1 MAISDSG
8 SSGRSTR
15 GKPSGVQVDLNS
27 DEKVFYEDGDGE
39 KLVGQH
45 GEDAD
50 GEYVYVMWQTLN
62 RNHSFSMSRD
72 VFQKVNDEVTFIY
85 VVDKKTKDLYKF
97 SYETYRDAEVGRY
110 DNLSPKRWEFDE
122 FWESCADKVF
132 RGIYD

>member
-1 MAISDSG
+1 MAIKGHD
-8 SSGRSTR
+8 SGRSTR
-15 GKPSGVQVDLNS
+15 AQPSGVQVDLNP
-27 DEKVFYEDGDGE
+27 DEKVFYEDDDGE

-50 GEYVYVMWQTLN
+50 GEHVYVMWQTLN

-72 VFQKVNDEVTFIY
+72 VFAKVDDDVTFIY

-97 SYETYRDAEVGRY
+97 AYETYRDAEVGRY
-110 DNLSPKRWEFDE
+110 DNLSPKRWEFED

>member
-1 MAISDSG
+1 MAK
-8 SSGRSTR
+8 SSRPA
-15 GKPSGVQVDLNS
+15 PSGVRINLD
-27 DEKVFYEDGDGE
+27 DEGKVFYEDQDGE

-45 GEDAD
+45 GHNAN

-62 RNHSFSMSRD
+62 THMHSFTMSRD
-72 VFQKVNDEVTFIY
+72 VFSKVDESVRYIY

-97 SYETYRDAEVGRY
+97 TYDDYADAPTGRY
-110 DNLSPKRWEFDE
+110 DNLAPERWNFVD